1 MGKVEEE
8 VSTKVPE
15 VSGLCL
21 APDGQGLLAASDE
34 NGVYYVTLAGDT
46 RPFYTERRMDCEG
59 VTLDPETRDVYYIV
73 ERKQEVRRL
82 KGPDYNESE
91 LLCTIDEVGKG
102 TNSGL
107 EGISW
112 YKDGKLF
119 IGNQMHPT
127 VLFQYSLTD
136 GIISRTEITGTTE
149 IAALCYD
156 PDRDVLWIADSE
168 QHNINLCTT
177 DGDVLM
183 TYPVPFIDNGESL
196 YVDHVNDCIWV
207 GDDTTSKIYKIS
219 FYGL

>member
-1 MGKVEEE
+1 MGEVEEE
-8 VSTKVPE
+8 VFTKVPE

-21 APDGQGLLAASDE
+21 APDGKGLLAASDE

-46 RPFYTERRMDCEG
+46 KPFYVENRMDCEG
-59 VTLDPETRDVYYIV
+59 VTLDPDTRNVYYIV

-82 KGPDYNESE
+82 KAPDYNVSE
-91 LLCTIDEVGKG
+91 LICVIDEVGKG

-119 IGNQMHPT
+119 IGNQMDPT
-127 VLFQYSLTD
+127 ILFQYSLKD
-136 GIISRTEITGTTE
+136 GIVSRTEITGTTE

-156 PDRDVLWIADSE
+156 PVRDVLWIADSE

-177 DGDVLM
+177 DGEVLM

-196 YVDHVNDCIWV
+196 YVDHANNCIWI
-207 GDDTTSKIYKIS
+207 GDDTTSKIYRIT
-219 FYGL
+219 FANL